1 MKKLL
6 NYIKDFFKND
16 ETEEFAEFGKS
27 VFDLND
33 DELFEVCVA
42 EIIAMNAWGV

>member
-1 MKKLL
+1 MKNFINKIV
-6 NYIKDFFKND
+6 NFFKN
-16 ETEEFAEFGKS
+16 EESENFAPIGKNI
-27 VFDLND
+27 FEMND